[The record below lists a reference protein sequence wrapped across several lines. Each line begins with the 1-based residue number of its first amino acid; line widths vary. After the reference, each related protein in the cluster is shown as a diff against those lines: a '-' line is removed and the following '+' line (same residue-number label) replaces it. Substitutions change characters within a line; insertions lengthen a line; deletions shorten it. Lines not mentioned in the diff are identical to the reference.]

1 MEGFAKAKNANAVAF
16 LDSLSTPQRQALW
29 QRFSAARNALKDENA
44 DQLWSD
50 LAKGKG
56 SDPHKKALLQCFLKL
71 GGDLKSKKEVYMKEL
86 VSYCKVHGHTSSEEW
101 VPFATV
107 LKHYGLAEAMRRVH
121 RGTILCRKDPEDE
134 CEWQFCL
141 KKKLEWTKEET
152 RHEQKGDSS
161 AKLECAQWL
170 ELKAKSLMPGEMG
183 DANQAKLALAEVT
196 GKGLPALMDKERG
209 SAAGSEQDQD
219 NAVVEADLL
228 SDMGGKLVKEDAKTR
243 LNRMVKLLQTVKGEV
258 GAEKGKPL
266 DKALTDLKK
275 LLKQGGKM
283 TMDQAKQHLF
293 DAALEIKKVKKA
305 K

>member
-1 MEGFAKAKNANAVAF
+1 MSLEEKMEAFTKPKNANVVAF

-107 LKHYGLAEAMRRVH
+107 LKHYGLAEAMRRAL
-121 RGTILCRKDPEDE
+121 GL
-134 CEWQFCL
+134 
-141 KKKLEWTKEET
+141 
-152 RHEQKGDSS
+152 
-161 AKLECAQWL
+161 
-170 ELKAKSLMPGEMG
+170 
-183 DANQAKLALAEVT
+183 NQLSFGAKLALAEVT

-209 SAAGSEQDQD
+209 SAAESEQDQD

-228 SDMGGKLVKEDAKTR
+228 SDMGGKLVKEEAKTR

>member
-1 MEGFAKAKNANAVAF
+1 MEAFAKAKNANVVAF

-56 SDPHKKALLQCFLKL
+56 SDLHKKALLQCFLKL

-107 LKHYGLAEAMRRVH
+107 LKHYGLAEAMCT
-121 RGTILCRKDPEDE
+121 GGP
-134 CEWQFCL
+134 
-141 KKKLEWTKEET
+141 
-152 RHEQKGDSS
+152 SS
-161 AKLECAQWL
+161 AEKT
-170 ELKAKSLMPGEMG
+170 LKMNVNGSSASKKSLNG
-183 DANQAKLALAEVT
+183 LLAEVT

-228 SDMGGKLVKEDAKTR
+228 SDMGGKLVKEEAKTR

>member
-1 MEGFAKAKNANAVAF
+1 MN
-16 LDSLSTPQRQALW
+16 
-29 QRFSAARNALKDENA
+29 
-44 DQLWSD
+44 
-50 LAKGKG
+50 
-56 SDPHKKALLQCFLKL
+56 
-71 GGDLKSKKEVYMKEL
+71 M
-86 VSYCKVHGHTSSEEW
+86 
-101 VPFATV
+101 
-107 LKHYGLAEAMRRVH
+107 
-121 RGTILCRKDPEDE
+121 
-134 CEWQFCL
+134 
-141 KKKLEWTKEET
+141 
-152 RHEQKGDSS
+152 
-161 AKLECAQWL
+161 
-170 ELKAKSLMPGEMG
+170 MPGEMG

-228 SDMGGKLVKEDAKTR
+228 SDMGGKLVKEEAKTR

-275 LLKQGGKM
+275 LLKRGGKM